1 MQKANT
7 LSILK
12 YSLIAF
18 PLAFSGIPIY
28 IHSPNFYATN
38 VGINIEIIGLC
49 LLFLRLLDAFL
60 DPFIGRYSDLNFK
73 CRDKIVYLGTL
84 LLIIG
89 FWMIFHP
96 IQTYVITWFCL
107 SVFLCTFGFSLISI
121 NIQAFGSL
129 WDVSKEKITK
139 VIVTREGMTLLGLL
153 FASVAP
159 SILFYKYGNRNF
171 HILSIVLIFIFFVA
185 LLYFRKWHKKAIIK
199 VPSSSVKKLSFKSI
213 FLDSSVNY
221 FFSAYFFSSF
231 AAAIPAILII
241 FYVRD
246 YLRAESFL
254 GLFLLI
260 YFLSGAVSMP
270 IWRLLSS
277 ATSVTFAWFVSMILA
292 VLVFSWA
299 YWLEPNNINGF
310 AIICLFSGMSVGAN
324 LALPSAIIAEY
335 ISSKNHQ
342 EYASSYYSISN
353 FLSKLSLA
361 IASGT
366 VLPFLGVMG
375 YQPGFERADNLFPL
389 LYALIPCLIQL
400 AAISLL
406 IPVMRSKR
414 ER

>member
-1 MQKANT
+1 MQKANI

-28 IHSPNFYATN
+28 LHSPNFYATN

-49 LLFLRLLDAFL
+49 LLFLRLIDAFF
-60 DPFIGRYSDLNFK
+60 DPLIGRYSDLNFES
-73 CRDKIVYLGTL
+73 RDKIVYLGTL
-84 LLIIG
+84 LLIVG

-129 WDVSKEKITK
+129 WDVPQENVTK
-139 VIVTREGMTLLGLL
+139 AIVTREGMTLLGLL

-159 SILFYKYGNRNF
+159 SILFYKYGNENF
-171 HILSIVLIFIFFVA
+171 HILSIILIFIFLIAIF
-185 LLYFRKWHKKAIIK
+185 YFYKWRKQAVIK
-199 VPSSSVKKLSFKSI
+199 IPSRAVRKLSFKNILS
-213 FLDSSVNY
+213 DRRVG
-221 FFSAYFFSSF
+221 YFFSSYF
-231 AAAIPAILII
+231 FSSLAAAIPAILII

-260 YFLSGAVSMP
+260 YFLSGAISMP
-270 IWRLLSS
+270 IWRLLSNTVS
-277 ATSVTFAWFVSMILA
+277 ITFAWFVSMILA
-292 VLVFSWA
+292 ILVFFWA
-299 YWLEPNNINGF
+299 YGLEPNNINGF

-335 ISSKNHQ
+335 ISSKNHE

-366 VLPFLGVMG
+366 ILPLLGVMG
-375 YQPGFERADNLFPL
+375 YQPGFERVDNLFPL
-389 LYALIPCLIQL
+389 LYALVPCFIQL
-400 AAISLL
+400 AAIFLL
-406 IPVMRSKR
+406 IPVMRGKR
-414 ER
+414 EL

>member
-1 MQKANT
+1 MQKANIS
-7 LSILK
+7 SILK

-28 IHSPNFYATN
+28 LHSPNFYATN
-38 VGINIEIIGLC
+38 IGIKIEIIGLC

-60 DPFIGRYSDLNFK
+60 DPFIGHYSDLNFAR
-73 CRDKIVYLGTL
+73 RDKIVYLGTL

-96 IQTYVITWFCL
+96 IQAYVVLWFCL

-129 WDVSKEKITK
+129 WDVAKENITK
-139 VIVTREGMTLLGLL
+139 TIVTREGVSLLGLL
-153 FASVAP
+153 FASVTP
-159 SILFYKYGNRNF
+159 SILFYKYGEQNF
-171 HILSIVLIFIFFVA
+171 HILSIILIFFFLVA
-185 LLYFRKWHKKAIIK
+185 LFYFYRWRKQAIIK
-199 VPSSSVKKLSFKSI
+199 VPLQSVKKLSFKKI
-213 FLDSSVNY
+213 FSDHSVNY

-246 YLRAESFL
+246 YLRAETFL

-270 IWRLLSS
+270 IWRLLSN
-277 ATSVTFAWFVSMILA
+277 ATSITFAWFASMILA
-292 VLVFSWA
+292 ILVFSWA

-324 LALPSAIIAEY
+324 LALPSAMIAEY

-342 EYASSYYSISN
+342 EYASSYYSVSN
-353 FLSKLSLA
+353 FLSKFSLA

-366 VLPFLGVMG
+366 ILPLLGLMG
-375 YQPGFERADNLFPL
+375 YQPGFERTDNLFPL
-389 LYALIPCLIQL
+389 LYALTPCLIQL
-400 AAISLL
+400 VAIFLL
-406 IPVMRSKR
+406 IPVMRS
-414 ER
+414 ERQH